1 MEELTACLFK
11 AHSSTLCRDPSPL
24 TSFELIALPC
34 WKPFHACTLNKTQT
48 PYLKV
53 PFDLTPPACTSDLI
67 SHYNAV
73 PASLWLLSVSHQAH
87 TTLDAHTGCLFHLE
101 WSCPREPMPSSHF
114 HSSLS
119 SNVHPQ
125 KGLRWLLSIKLSY
138 NKKKCKKEIFHF
150 LLCHDLKW
158 LYLFSL
164 SIGCLPPTDYNLH
177 ESRGF
182 SCFTSMSPMF

>member
-1 MEELTACLFK
+1 MEELTARLFK
-11 AHSSTLCRDPSPL
+11 AHSSTLCWGASPL

-34 WKPFHACTLNKTQT
+34 WKPFHACTLNKTHT

-53 PFDLTPPACTSDLI
+53 PFDLTPPAYISDLI
-67 SHYNAV
+67 SHYNVV

-87 TTLDAHTGCLFHLE
+87 TTLDIHTSCLFHLE
-101 WSCPREPMPSSHF
+101 WSCPREPAPSSHF

-119 SNVHPQ
+119 SNVNPQ
-125 KGLRWLLSIKLSY
+125 KGLRWILNIKLSY
-138 NKKKCKKEIFHF
+138 NKKKCEKETFHF
-150 LLCHDLKW
+150 LLCHHLKL

-164 SIGCLPPTDYNLH
+164 SIGCLPHTDYNLH

-182 SCFTSMSPMF
+182 SCFTSMSPMS